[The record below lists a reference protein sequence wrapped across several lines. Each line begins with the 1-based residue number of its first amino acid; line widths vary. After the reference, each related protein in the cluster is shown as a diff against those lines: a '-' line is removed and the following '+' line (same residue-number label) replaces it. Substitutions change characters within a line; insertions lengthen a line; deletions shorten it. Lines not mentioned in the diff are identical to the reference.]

1 MVAEGESMQ
10 CTLPAAGP
18 DCSRSHDHI
27 HKCITLKV
35 KHSSPLYDHN
45 VLGHDV
51 NINILWGSSVVRES
65 ESIVTK
71 VLRADK
77 SSV

>member
-1 MVAEGESMQ
+1 MQ